1 RRAWRSTSPTR
12 PRSSRPRRRRTTSS
26 ASPSCAISCGPRSA
40 SDRRTGNGG
49 DMQSVKKAYT
59 LFCKVEQSFV
69 AVLIVAITG
78 LIFGS
83 AVARTLGHPLNI
95 TTDLA
100 LLMFAWVVFIG
111 ADVSLQ
117 QADFL
122 RVEILLKT
130 FPLKL
135 QKLLYYVFSVA
146 AILVLALIVYLGV
159 PLAMSNAARL
169 FQTLGISYAWA
180 TISAPVGCALMIV
193 TIVLKMIRHRHDS
206 EIVLV
211 QSEAI

>member
-1 RRAWRSTSPTR
+1 MHALKHARA
-12 PRSSRPRRRRTTSS
+12 
-26 ASPSCAISCGPRSA
+26 
-40 SDRRTGNGG
+40 
-49 DMQSVKKAYT
+49 
-59 LFCKVEQSFV
+59 LFCRVEQGVV
-69 AVLIVAITG
+69 ALLIVAITA

-83 AVARTLGHPLNI
+83 AVARSLGHPVNI

-100 LLMFAWVVFIG
+100 LLMFAWVVFVG

-135 QKLLYYVFSVA
+135 QKLLYYVFSAA
-146 AILVLALIVYLGV
+146 AILLLALIVYLGV

-180 TISAPVGCALMIV
+180 TISAPVGSALMIV
-193 TIVLKMIRHRHDS
+193 TIVLKMIEHRRDT
-206 EIVLV
+206 EIVLL

>member
-1 RRAWRSTSPTR
+1 MR
-12 PRSSRPRRRRTTSS
+12 
-26 ASPSCAISCGPRSA
+26 
-40 SDRRTGNGG
+40 
-49 DMQSVKKAYT
+49 SVKKAYQ
-59 LFCKVEQSFV
+59 LFCRLEQGFV
-69 AVLIVAITG
+69 AVLIVAITV

-95 TTDLA
+95 TIDLA

-111 ADVSLQ
+111 ADVSLK

-122 RVEILLKT
+122 RVEIVLKT

-135 QKLLYYVFSVA
+135 QKLLYYVFSAA
-146 AILVLALIVYLGV
+146 AIVVLALIVYLGV

-180 TISAPVGCALMIV
+180 TISAPVGCALMIL
-193 TIVLKMIRHRHDS
+193 TIVLKMIKHRGDT
-206 EIVLV
+206 EITLV

>member
-1 RRAWRSTSPTR
+1 
-12 PRSSRPRRRRTTSS
+12 
-26 ASPSCAISCGPRSA
+26 
-40 SDRRTGNGG
+40 
-49 DMQSVKKAYT
+49 MQTLEKAYT
-59 LFCKVEQSFV
+59 LFCKVEQGFV
-69 AVLIVAITG
+69 AVLIVAITV

-135 QKLLYYVFSVA
+135 QKRHYHVFSVA
-146 AILVLALIVYLGV
+146 VFLGD
-159 PLAMSNAARL
+159 PPA
-169 FQTLGISYAWA
+169 
-180 TISAPVGCALMIV
+180 
-193 TIVLKMIRHRHDS
+193 
-206 EIVLV
+206 
-211 QSEAI
+211 

>member
-1 RRAWRSTSPTR
+1 MPA
-12 PRSSRPRRRRTTSS
+12 
-26 ASPSCAISCGPRSA
+26 
-40 SDRRTGNGG
+40 
-49 DMQSVKKAYT
+49 VKNAYRF
-59 LFCKVEQSFV
+59 FCKVEQGFV
-69 AVLIVAITG
+69 ALLIVTITV

-100 LLMFAWVVFIG
+100 LLMFSWVVFIG
-111 ADVSLQ
+111 ADVSLRQ
-117 QADFL
+117 TDFL

-135 QKLLYYVFSVA
+135 QKILYYVFSVA
-146 AILVLALIVYLGV
+146 AIVVLALIVYLGV
-159 PLAMSNAARL
+159 PLAMDNSARL

-180 TISAPVGCALMIV
+180 TISAPVGCALMVV
-193 TIVLKMIRHRHDS
+193 TIVLKMAKHRNDT

>member
-1 RRAWRSTSPTR
+1 
-12 PRSSRPRRRRTTSS
+12 
-26 ASPSCAISCGPRSA
+26 
-40 SDRRTGNGG
+40 
-49 DMQSVKKAYT
+49 MQALKNAYA
-59 LFCKVEQSFV
+59 LFCRIEQALV
-69 AVLIVAITG
+69 ALLIVAITL

-83 AVARTLGHPLNI
+83 AVARTLGHPVNI

-135 QKLLYYVFSVA
+135 QKILYYIFSVA
-146 AILVLALIVYLGV
+146 AIVVLALIVNLGV
-159 PLAMSNAARL
+159 PLALDNSARL

-180 TISAPVGCALMIV
+180 TMSAPVGCALMIV
-193 TIVLKMIRHRHDS
+193 TIVLKMVKHWRDE

>member
-1 RRAWRSTSPTR
+1 
-12 PRSSRPRRRRTTSS
+12 
-26 ASPSCAISCGPRSA
+26 
-40 SDRRTGNGG
+40 
-49 DMQSVKKAYT
+49 MQSVKKAYT
-59 LFCKVEQSFV
+59 LFCKVEQGFV
-69 AVLIVAITG
+69 AVLIVAITL

-122 RVEILLKT
+122 RVELLLKT
-130 FPLKL
+130 FPKKL
-135 QKLLYYVFSVA
+135 QKILYYVFSVA

-193 TIVLKMIRHRHDS
+193 TTVLKMIKHRNDT